1 MKPRFPLKPWLKIGL
16 RLKGLGLK
24 AQGFGFAGSRNRAAS
39 SRELELKVQ
48 GSSDPV
54 WIRAWVAGHPFSD
67 VFFEVQPRSAI
78 PAGNSV
84 DRTSLAE
91 LLCVS
96 RQVAELCGERAD
108 QDYILGRHFLD
119 LILRIY
125 LLS

>member
-1 MKPRFPLKPWLKIGL
+1 MFKSDSLERTVCAEHESCECFNFSLRIHVKPRFPLKPWLKIGL

-67 VFFEVQPRSAI
+67 VFF
-78 PAGNSV
+78 
-84 DRTSLAE
+84 
-91 LLCVS
+91 
-96 RQVAELCGERAD
+96 
-108 QDYILGRHFLD
+108 
-119 LILRIY
+119 
-125 LLS
+125 

>member
-1 MKPRFPLKPWLKIGL
+1 M
-16 RLKGLGLK
+16 
-24 AQGFGFAGSRNRAAS
+24 
-39 SRELELKVQ
+39 
-48 GSSDPV
+48 

-96 RQVAELCGERAD
+96 RQFAELCGERAD